1 MQTFISETIDEILL
15 TQTSFEDCVFVMPS
29 QRAGV
34 FVKETFKNKIKTG
47 FLPKILNIES
57 FIGQIS
63 QVSKADSIQLL
74 FHFYTIY
81 CEIEEHPDSFEI
93 FSSWAFVVIQ
103 DFNEIDQ
110 YLINSDDIFT
120 YLRDIQR
127 MKKWSVK
134 GEFKETELIKDHLI
148 FMERL
153 GTYYKKFYSFLLGR
167 KIGYQGLMYREAT
180 KKARLFLDTNK
191 QKKFFFIGFNALNK
205 SEELLFQLFL
215 EYGNSEIYWDID
227 KTFFEKN
234 HSAGNFIRKYKKDW
248 KYFEKNEL
256 KNLSNHFL
264 NKKNIEVIGATK
276 NVSQLKYAGEILKK
290 FSNHQNTALVLG
302 DETLLSVALN
312 SIPENVNAINI
323 TMGYPLQ
330 NVPTSQLISSIFH
343 LFITQDKLQK
353 IVSNEF
359 YHKDIVRFFNNPIVF
374 QLINEGS
381 EGVVLNIQET
391 ISKENKSFVNET
403 EISSYLEPLHSDVSS
418 LLLSIFKPFSSVDDF
433 ITRILNLIESARDMV
448 SVLEK
453 EYLYRFYNA
462 FTQLQNLNS
471 SRNYFQ
477 NIKTLFQFYRRIIA
491 NEKLSF
497 QGEPL
502 NGLQLMGM
510 LETRVLDFENV
521 IITSVNENVIPSNNT
536 QNSFIPFDIKVEF
549 GLPTYRDKDAIY
561 SYHFFRLL
569 QRAKNIYLIYNTEN
583 DSLGSG
589 EKSRFI
595 AQLELMRTDII
606 SKLIAPKVITEKK
619 EPLEFAKNKLVLERL
634 EELAKKGISPST
646 ITNYLYNPIAF
657 YKQKILLINELDL
670 VEETIAANT
679 MGTVVHDTLEAL
691 YKPYINQFLTIEHLD
706 IMSKEYKGLVKKYF
720 IKHFKNGDVT
730 TGKNRLVF
738 EVSNRFVERFLSM
751 EKKVLKD
758 KHQVKI
764 LGTELELE
772 AIISVPGIN
781 FPIKII
787 GIVDRIDEFDGV
799 TRIIDYKTGMVSSG
813 DLKALNFDEIRDFKH
828 NKAIQVLLYAYLYSQ
843 NNTVGKNTFIEAGI
857 ISFKNLKS
865 GVLKM
870 NFSSNYKNPENKIT
884 EEKLEEFIMQIK
896 VLLQEIYNPEIS
908 FLEPSL
914 LPF

>member
-583 DSLGSG
+583 DSFGSG

-657 YKQKILLINELDL
+657 YKQKILRINELDL

-799 TRIIDYKTGMVSSG
+799 TRIIDYKTGMVSAAN
-813 DLKALNFDEIRDFKH
+813 LKVLNFDDIRDFKY

>member
-34 FVKETFKNKIKTG
+34 FVKDTFKNKIKTG
-47 FLPKILNIES
+47 FLPEILNIES

-63 QVSKADSIQLL
+63 QVSKADAIQLL

-81 CEIEEHPDSFEI
+81 CEIEKHTDSFEI

-103 DFNEIDQ
+103 DFNEIYQ

-148 FMERL
+148 FLERL
-153 GTYYKKFYSFLLGR
+153 GTYYKKFYSFLLEK

-180 KKARLFLDTNK
+180 KKARFFLDNNK
-191 QKKFFFIGFNALNK
+191 QTKFFFIGFNALNK

-264 NKKNIEVIGATK
+264 SKKNIEVIGATK

-330 NVPTSQLISSIFH
+330 NVPTSQLISSVFQ

-353 IVSNEF
+353 TVSNEF

-374 QLINEGS
+374 QLINEDS
-381 EGVVLNIQET
+381 EEVVLNIQET
-391 ISKENKSFVNET
+391 ISKENKSFVYET

-549 GLPTYRDKDAIY
+549 GLPTYREKDAIY

-583 DSLGSG
+583 DSFGSG

-595 AQLELMRTDII
+595 AQLELMRTDIV

-619 EPLEFAKNKLVLERL
+619 EPLEVAKNKLVLERL
-634 EELAKKGISPST
+634 KELAKKGISPST

-657 YKQKILLINELDL
+657 YKQKILRINELDL

-679 MGTVVHDTLEAL
+679 MGTVVHDTLESL
-691 YKPYINQFLTIEHLD
+691 YKPYINQFLTI
-706 IMSKEYKGLVKKYF
+706 
-720 IKHFKNGDVT
+720 
-730 TGKNRLVF
+730 
-738 EVSNRFVERFLSM
+738 
-751 EKKVLKD
+751 
-758 KHQVKI
+758 
-764 LGTELELE
+764 
-772 AIISVPGIN
+772 
-781 FPIKII
+781 
-787 GIVDRIDEFDGV
+787 
-799 TRIIDYKTGMVSSG
+799 
-813 DLKALNFDEIRDFKH
+813 
-828 NKAIQVLLYAYLYSQ
+828 
-843 NNTVGKNTFIEAGI
+843 
-857 ISFKNLKS
+857 
-865 GVLKM
+865 
-870 NFSSNYKNPENKIT
+870 
-884 EEKLEEFIMQIK
+884 
-896 VLLQEIYNPEIS
+896 
-908 FLEPSL
+908 
-914 LPF
+914 

>member
-34 FVKETFKNKIKTG
+34 FVKDTFKNKIKTG
-47 FLPKILNIES
+47 FLPEILNIES

-81 CEIEEHPDSFEI
+81 CEIEKHPDSFEI

-180 KKARLFLDTNK
+180 KKARIFLDNSK

-264 NKKNIEVIGATK
+264 SEKNIEVIGATK

-290 FSNHQNTALVLG
+290 LSDHQNTALVLG

-330 NVPTSQLISSIFH
+330 NVPTSQLISSVFQ

-353 IVSNEF
+353 TVSNEF

-381 EGVVLNIQET
+381 EEVVLNIQET

-403 EISSYLEPLHSDVSS
+403 EISSYLEPLHSDVST

-549 GLPTYRDKDAIY
+549 GLPTYREKDAIY

-583 DSLGSG
+583 DSFGSG

-619 EPLEFAKNKLVLERL
+619 EPLEVAKNKLVLERL

-657 YKQKILLINELDL
+657 YKQKILRINELDL

-730 TGKNRLVF
+730 TGKNRLIF

-758 KHQVKI
+758 KHQIKI

-781 FPIKII
+781 FPIKIK

-799 TRIIDYKTGMVSSG
+799 TRIIDYKTGMVSAAN
-813 DLKALNFDEIRDFKH
+813 LKVLNFDEIRDFKY

-843 NNTVGKNTFIEAGI
+843 NNTIGKDTFIEAGI

-884 EEKLEEFIMQIK
+884 EEKLEEFMMQIK
-896 VLLQEIYNPEIS
+896 VLLQEIYNPEVS
-908 FLEPSL
+908 FLEPSV

>member
-34 FVKETFKNKIKTG
+34 FVKDTFKNKIKTG
-47 FLPKILNIES
+47 FLPEILNIES

-81 CEIEEHPDSFEI
+81 CEIEKHPDSFEI

-180 KKARLFLDTNK
+180 KKARIFLDNSK

-264 NKKNIEVIGATK
+264 SKKNIEVIGATK

-353 IVSNEF
+353 TISNEF

-471 SRNYFQ
+471 SRSYFR

-549 GLPTYRDKDAIY
+549 GLPTYREKDAIY

-583 DSLGSG
+583 DSFGSG

-595 AQLELMRTDII
+595 AQLELMRTDIV

-619 EPLEFAKNKLVLERL
+619 EPLEVAKNKLVLERL

-657 YKQKILLINELDL
+657 YKQKILRINELDL

-720 IKHFKNGDVT
+720 IKHFKNGNVT

-751 EKKVLKD
+751 EKQVLKD
-758 KHQVKI
+758 KHRVKI

-781 FPIKII
+781 FPIKIK

-799 TRIIDYKTGMVSSG
+799 TRIIDYKTGMVSAAN
-813 DLKALNFDEIRDFKH
+813 LKVLNFDDIRDFKY

-843 NNTVGKNTFIEAGI
+843 NNTVGKDTFIEAGI

-884 EEKLEEFIMQIK
+884 EEKLEEFMMQIK

>member
-583 DSLGSG
+583 DSFGSG

-657 YKQKILLINELDL
+657 YKQKILRINELDL

-813 DLKALNFDEIRDFKH
+813 DLKALNFDEIRDFKY

>member
-583 DSLGSG
+583 DSFGSG

-657 YKQKILLINELDL
+657 YKQKILRINELDL

-738 EVSNRFVERFLSM
+738 EVSNRFVKRFLSM

-813 DLKALNFDEIRDFKH
+813 DLKALNFDEIRDFKY

-884 EEKLEEFIMQIK
+884 EKKLEEFIMQIK